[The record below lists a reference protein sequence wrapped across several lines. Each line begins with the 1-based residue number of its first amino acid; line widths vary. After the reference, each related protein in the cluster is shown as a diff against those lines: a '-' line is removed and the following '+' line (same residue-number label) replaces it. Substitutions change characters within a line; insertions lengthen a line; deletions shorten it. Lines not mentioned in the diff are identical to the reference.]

1 MQMQQGTD
9 QPPRMIPGSLIVQG
23 RNPRTHF
30 DPVEQAELEASIG
43 VKGVI
48 QSILVRPIEGGKFE
62 IIAGERRWRGSC
74 KVKGPDHPI
83 PALVREMTDEEADEA
98 ALIENTH
105 RAQMSPAEEAESA
118 AKVLGQCAGNRDEAA
133 NRLGWDRSVLDKRL
147 ALMNCSEN
155 VRKALT
161 ERKILTGHAEF
172 LAAVPK
178 EKQDAVLERLL
189 STQPQPSPADLKAM
203 LNQIAR
209 SLESAI
215 FDKADCTA
223 CQFNSAQQKAMF
235 SDSLEAGNCTNADC
249 YEGKTESTL
258 VAKAESMKDEF
269 PVVRIV
275 RTGENYTLLPVKADG
290 ATGVGEEQAKACRA
304 CQNFGAAI
312 SAVPGKL
319 GNVYPSLCFD
329 AACNSKKVAERIKA
343 EKAATEKPAA
353 PAKKEGAAAKG
364 KAAPAAKAKVEVQD
378 STRVKEYRVKV
389 WRAALRYEL
398 MANPAKNLIALIAIS
413 SSGDANQIAASKM
426 RDAFEK
432 LSGKKVDS
440 FDVGAIA
447 TALEESGEEVITKM
461 HQGIVATATA
471 SIEEKKLVQLLA
483 WLNVDLVSHW
493 KLCKEYLELLTK
505 TEIEAIAEE
514 IGLKEAVGEKFAKL
528 MGSKKDEIITA
539 LLAVEGFDYTG
550 KIPAQLR
557 WVP

>member
-1 MQMQQGTD
+1 MQQQMQ
-9 QPPRMIPGSLIVQG
+9 IPGKHIVQG
-23 RNPRTHF
+23 RNPRTYF
-30 DPVEQAELEASIG
+30 DPAEMEELENSVRA
-43 VKGVI
+43 KGVI
-48 QSILVRPIEGGKFE
+48 QPILVRPIADEKFE
-62 IIAGERRWRGSC
+62 IVAGERRWRASV
-74 KVKGPDHPI
+74 KVKGEDFPI

-98 ALIENTH
+98 ALTENVQ
-105 RAQMSPAEEAESA
+105 RANMSPTEEAQAA
-118 AKVLGQCAGNRDEAA
+118 AKVLGRCDGNRDEASR
-133 NRLGWDRSVLDKRL
+133 RLGWNRQTLDRRL
-147 ALMNCSEN
+147 ALMNCSDD

-161 ERKILTGHAEF
+161 ERKISLGHAEL
-172 LAAVPK
+172 LAAVVK
-178 EKQDAVLERLL
+178 EKQDAVLGKIL
-189 STQPQPSPADLKAM
+189 SANPQPSVADLKSM

-215 FDKADCTA
+215 FDKADCVT
-223 CQFNSAQQKAMF
+223 CQFNSGHQKAMF
-235 SDSLEAGNCTNADC
+235 SESIGAGNCTNGECFDT
-249 YEGKTESTL
+249 KTESALTARAASL
-258 VAKAESMKDEF
+258 KDEF

-275 RTGENYTLLPVKADG
+275 RAGENYTLLPVKAEG

-312 SAVPGKL
+312 SAVPGKI

-343 EKAATEKPAA
+343 EKVASEKPAA
-353 PAKKEGAAAKG
+353 PVKKEGAAKAKG
-364 KAAPAAKAKVEVQD
+364 ATAPAVKTKVEVQD
-378 STRVKEYRVKV
+378 SSRVKEYRVKV

-413 SSGDANQIAASKM
+413 ASGDANQVAASKL

-432 LSGKKVDS
+432 LSGKQADS
-440 FDVGAIA
+440 FNVGAIA

-483 WLNVDLVSHW
+483 WLKVDLVSHW
-493 KLCKEYLELLTK
+493 KPCKEYLDLLTK
-505 TEIEAIAEE
+505 SEIEAIAEE
-514 IGLKEAVGEKFAKL
+514 IGLKEAVGEKFSKL
-528 MGSKKDEIITA
+528 MASKKDEIITA